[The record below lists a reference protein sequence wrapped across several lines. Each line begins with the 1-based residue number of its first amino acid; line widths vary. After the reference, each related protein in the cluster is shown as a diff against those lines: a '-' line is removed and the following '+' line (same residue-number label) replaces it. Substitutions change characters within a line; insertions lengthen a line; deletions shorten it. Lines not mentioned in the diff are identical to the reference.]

1 MASRQHIQKELAST
15 EFDVLV
21 IGGGIT
27 GAGVALDAQKRG
39 LKVALLEMQDFASGT
54 SSRSTKL
61 IHGGIRYLKQ
71 GQIGV
76 VRKTGNERTVL
87 QYLAPHLTRPVD
99 IMIPVFK
106 TSSTK
111 LWHLK
116 IGMWFF
122 ERIVSVR
129 KRHQFKSYSDAS
141 KVINKVPVLN
151 KKGLQGA
158 CSYTEFLTNDARLTF
173 SCVKTAVGLGTKA
186 QNYTKV
192 TKFTYDQKGAIN
204 GVEAQDEFTQERFT
218 VRAKKVVNAG
228 GPWVDELRDLDKKDA
243 TSELI
248 LTKGIHIV
256 MRKRDFPIDMAVY
269 FEADD
274 QRMIFAVPKGD
285 VTYVGTTDTFYTEDR
300 VNPVATGEDIQYLL
314 SSVNQKFP
322 QLNLS
327 KENVIS
333 TWAGL
338 RPLINEAGKS
348 PSEISRKDEVFESE
362 AGLISIAG
370 GKLTGYRLMAKQ
382 VVDKIC
388 KQLNHKVSCATDKQ
402 VLEGGDIEDV
412 KAYIH
417 SLCTSAVHMS
427 CKDVEDTVYLYG
439 SNSSLIIDKLNAT
452 EQDIST
458 EDVVMA
464 WLDYSLENEM
474 VCTVDDFLVRRTEL
488 SYFNPILAEK
498 VRTQLQEKIE
508 GTKNALISQ

>member
-1 MASRQHIQKELAST
+1 MENRKHIQEELSSSQ
-15 EFDVLV
+15 FDVLV

-27 GAGVALDAQKRG
+27 GAGIALDAQKRG

-76 VRKTGNERTVL
+76 VRKTGNERTIL
-87 QYLAPHLTRPVD
+87 QYLAPHLTRSVD
-99 IMIPVFK
+99 IMIPVYK

-111 LWHLK
+111 LWHLRV
-116 IGMWFF
+116 GMWFF

-129 KRHQFKSYSDAS
+129 KRHKYKTYSDAT
-141 KVINKVPVLN
+141 KVINNVPSLG

-173 SCVKTAVGLGTKA
+173 SCVKTAIDLGAKA
-186 QNYTKV
+186 LNYASVKR
-192 TKFTYDQKGAIN
+192 FTYDDQGALN
-204 GVEAQDEFTQERFT
+204 GVYAQDEFTKEQFT
-218 VRAKKVVNAG
+218 VKAKKIVNAA

-243 TSELI
+243 SSELI

-256 MRKRDFPIDMAVY
+256 MKKQDFPIDMAVY

-285 VTYVGTTDTFYTEDR
+285 ITYVGTTDTFYTEDR
-300 VNPVATGEDIQYLL
+300 VNPEATGEDIQYLL
-314 SSVNQKFP
+314 SSINQKFP
-322 QLNLS
+322 QLSLT
-327 KENVIS
+327 KEKVIS

-338 RPLINEAGKS
+338 RPLINEAGKK

-388 KQLNHKVSCATDKQ
+388 KKLDYKVLCTTDKQ
-402 VLEGGDIEDV
+402 VLVGGDIKDV

-417 SLCTSAVHMS
+417 NLCTSAVNMS

-439 SNSSLIIDKLNAT
+439 NKASEIIERLSIVGEDV
-452 EQDIST
+452 ST
-458 EDVVMA
+458 DDVVMA

-474 VCTVDDFLVRRTEL
+474 IFTSEDFLTRRTEL
-488 SYFNPILAEK
+488 TYFNPVLAK
-498 VRTQLQEKIE
+498 RMKKQITEKIE
-508 GTKNALISQ
+508 GIKNALV